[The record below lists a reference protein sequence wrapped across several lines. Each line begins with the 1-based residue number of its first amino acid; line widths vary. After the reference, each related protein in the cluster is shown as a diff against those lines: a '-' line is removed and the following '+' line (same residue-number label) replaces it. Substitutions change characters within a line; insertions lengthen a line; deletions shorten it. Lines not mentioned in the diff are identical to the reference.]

1 MSEGPSLRLRSRPRG
16 RGESFS
22 ISRGGDSSP
31 FGAHRLLRKS
41 ATSTLTNECVTNV
54 EPVLLTQ
61 RWTVRL

>member
-1 MSEGPSLRLRSRPRG
+1 MSEGPSQRVRSRPRG

-22 ISRGGDSSP
+22 ISRGDSSP

-41 ATSTLTNECVTNV
+41 TTSSLTNECVTNV

-61 RWTVRL
+61 RWT